1 MVQVFMPWKLT
12 NIISQWFF
20 LFRDLV
26 FQYKYYFYN
35 RLLILSFE
43 LKFNRVLHV
52 EILFDLQL
60 VSSVPSASLFRHVIN
75 LESPFDAIFLVWEF
89 QDMIWE
95 VWFKSQLYIKQR
107 LMVAYSQKTFSFFP
121 YRNQVRLSLTR
132 FLVFSLGRLA
142 ELFSTSLYCMNCW
155 LDYWMNLVQCFSNY
169 VPWSHEDS
177 NKWPEKLP
185 QGARE
190 KWVDTFLHPINQS
203 STIFSSPQTAL

>member
-60 VSSVPSASLFRHVIN
+60 VSSVPSASLFRYVIN